1 MNSQTITEKIKA
13 LREEIEASGA
23 TVKIDIGV
31 LPPEPDIAALK
42 EENQLLV
49 SLLDEISETLT
60 DLGLEKLLDGSY
72 SLHWYREVK
81 EMLKCL

>member
-1 MNSQTITEKIKA
+1 MNSQTIAEKIEALKA
-13 LREEIEASGA
+13 EMETSGA
-23 TVKIDIGV
+23 TVKIDVSV
-31 LPPEPDIAALK
+31 LPPEPDIAALE

-49 SLLDEISETLT
+49 SRLDEISETLT

-72 SLHWYREVK
+72 SLHWYRKVK